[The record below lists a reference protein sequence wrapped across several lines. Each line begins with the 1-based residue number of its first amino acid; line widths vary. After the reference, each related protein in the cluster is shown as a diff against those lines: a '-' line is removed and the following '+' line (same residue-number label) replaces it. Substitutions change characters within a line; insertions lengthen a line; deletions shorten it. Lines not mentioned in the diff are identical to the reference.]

1 MEVRYHKK
9 LMMKNT
15 ICDWKLLLIINILLS
30 SMVANGQSL
39 LVSSNQLNFGTVDE
53 LTVDSIQLTLT
64 NNANS
69 DVQITGYD
77 FYTTYGQP
85 AFSTVA
91 LNQVVPFG
99 GNISIWIRFQPRHNI
114 YHNSELIIKCDGGK
128 GFARVD
134 LVGQGTYSKAY
145 YSTSQNLEE
154 EALKL
159 ELKSIITAN
168 YVNLIYAPARDTM
181 FMKIDNKLVNGQ
193 GATQNTI
200 ECVYTGREAVGYID
214 RTDCQTNYSFNTEHT
229 FPQGLFASA
238 EPMRSDIFHL
248 FPTDDNANNVRGSL
262 PFGMVSNPT
271 WTDGGSRCDNTLFEP
286 RDEHKGKAARAMM
299 YFVIRYQDYTGFFAP
314 QQGILKQWN
323 QQFLPNTEETTRNSR
338 TQIAQG
344 NRNPFIDYPQFADR
358 ITTFSSTSVSFD
370 QSQLTVPFDTI
381 DFGSVDITLTNTY
394 KFWMVNSGNRELSV
408 YNFNLTPNSV
418 LSFANGTGVPTT
430 IQPGEALALDIDLAN
445 AAPGLLSGFIN
456 YAVQG
461 PGLLATI
468 TNPIK
473 GNLSITG
480 IEENVKSNLVIYPN
494 PAENYFCIS
503 DNLKQSVNIRL
514 IDLQGRIVD
523 EQINTNENC
532 FDLDESILPGI
543 YIVEIYNAISSHR
556 NLLIKQ

>member
-1 MEVRYHKK
+1 MQ
-9 LMMKNT
+9 NT
-15 ICDWKLLLIINILLS
+15 INHWKLLLLLTILLS
-30 SMVANGQSL
+30 TSVAYTQSL
-39 LVSSNQLNFGTVDE
+39 LVSTNQLNFGTVDE
-53 LTVDSIQLTLT
+53 LSIDSIQLTLT

-69 DVQITGYD
+69 DVQIIGYD

>member
-1 MEVRYHKK
+1 
-9 LMMKNT
+9 MMKNT

>member
-1 MEVRYHKK
+1 
-9 LMMKNT
+9 MMQNT
-15 ICDWKLLLIINILLS
+15 INHWKLLLLLTILLS
-30 SMVANGQSL
+30 TSVAYTQSL
-39 LVSSNQLNFGTVDE
+39 LVSTNQLNFGTVDE
-53 LTVDSIQLTLT
+53 LSIDSIQLTLT

-69 DVQITGYD
+69 DVQIIGYD

-214 RTDCQTNYSFNTEHT
+214 RMDCQTNYSFNTEHT

-543 YIVEIYNAISSHR
+543 YIVEIFNAISSHR

>member
-1 MEVRYHKK
+1 
-9 LMMKNT
+9 
-15 ICDWKLLLIINILLS
+15 
-30 SMVANGQSL
+30 MVSNAQSL
-39 LVSSNQLNFGTVDE
+39 LVSSNQLNFGSVDE
-53 LTVDSIQLTLT
+53 LTIDSIQLTLT

-69 DVQITGYD
+69 DVKITGYN
-77 FYTTYGQP
+77 FYNTYGQP

-91 LNQVVPFG
+91 SNITIPFG
-99 GNISIWIRFQPRHNI
+99 GNASIWIRFQPRHNI
-114 YHNSELIIKCDGGK
+114 YHNSELIIECDGGK

-145 YSTSQNLEE
+145 YNTSQNLEE

-159 ELKSIITAN
+159 ELKNIITAN

-181 FMKIDNKLVNGQ
+181 FMKIDNKLLNGQ

-229 FPQGLFASA
+229 FPQGFFGSL

-262 PFGMVSNPT
+262 PFGQVSSPT
-271 WTDGGSRCDNTLFEP
+271 WTEGGSKCDNIVFEP
-286 RDEHKGKAARAMM
+286 RDEHKGKSARAMM
-299 YFVIRYQDYTGFFAP
+299 YFVIRYQDYNGFFAP

-323 QQFLPNTEETTRNSR
+323 QQFLPNAEEITRNSR

-344 NRNPFIDYPQFADR
+344 NRNPFIDYPQFAER
-358 ITTFSSTSVSFD
+358 ITTFSGTSVSFD
-370 QSQLTVPFDTI
+370 QSSISIPCDTI
-381 DFGSVDITLTNTY
+381 DFGTVDVSVTNSY
-394 KFWMVNSGNRELSV
+394 KFWMVNSGNRTLSI
-408 YNFNLTPNSV
+408 YNLNLSPNSI

-430 IQPGEALALDIDLAN
+430 LQPGEALGLDIELAN
-445 AAPGLLSGFIN
+445 SAPGLLSGFLN
-456 YAVQG
+456 CAVQG

-468 TNPIK
+468 TIPIK

-480 IEENVKSNLVIYPN
+480 IAENGKNSTKIYPN
-494 PAENYFCIS
+494 PAHNYYCIS
-503 DNLKQSVNIRL
+503 DNQKQSVNIRL
-514 IDLQGRIVD
+514 IDLQGRILD
-523 EQINTNENC
+523 EQINTDRNC
-532 FDLDESILPGI
+532 FDLSENILPGT

-556 NLLIKQ
+556 TLLVKQ

>member
-1 MEVRYHKK
+1 
-9 LMMKNT
+9 MMKNT
-15 ICDWKLLLIINILLS
+15 SNNWKLLLLINILLS
-30 SMVANGQSL
+30 TSLADAQSL
-39 LVSSNQLNFGTVDE
+39 LVSSNQLNFGTVNE
-53 LTVDSIQLTLT
+53 LSLDSIQLTLT

-91 LNQVVPFG
+91 SNLTIPYG
-99 GNISIWIRFQPRHNI
+99 GNASIWIRFQPRHNI
-114 YHNSELIIKCDGGK
+114 FHNSELIIECDGGK

-145 YSTSQNLEE
+145 YNTSQNLEE

-159 ELKSIITAN
+159 QLKSIITAN
-168 YVNLIYAPARDTM
+168 HVNLIYAPARDTM
-181 FMKIDNKLVNGQ
+181 FMKIDNKLLNGQ

-229 FPQGLFASA
+229 FPQGLFGSA

-271 WTDGGSRCDNTLFEP
+271 WTDGGSKCDNIVFEP
-286 RDEHKGKAARAMM
+286 RDEHKGKSARAMM
-299 YFVIRYQDYTGFFAP
+299 YFVIRYQDYTSFFAP

-323 QQFLPNTEETTRNSR
+323 QQFLPNAEEITRNSR
-338 TQIAQG
+338 IQVAQG
-344 NRNPFIDYPQFADR
+344 NRNPFIDYPQFAER

-370 QSQLTVPFDTI
+370 QSQISMPCDTI
-381 DFGSVDITLTNTY
+381 DFGSVDVTLTNTY
-394 KFWMVNSGNRELSV
+394 KLWMVNSGNRPLSI
-408 YNFNLTPNSV
+408 YNLNLSPNSI

-430 IQPGEALALDIDLAN
+430 IQPGEALAIDIDLAN
-445 AAPGLLSGFIN
+445 AAPGTLSGYLN

-468 TNPIK
+468 TIPIK
-473 GNLSITG
+473 GNLSTTG
-480 IEENVKSNLVIYPN
+480 LFEHTKNKSVIYPN
-494 PAENYFCIS
+494 PTHNYFCLNPSPQINS
-503 DNLKQSVNIRL
+503 LLKL
-514 IDLQGRIVD
+514 IDLQGRVVEEI
-523 EQINTNENC
+523 QNGNASCFTINNSLQN
-532 FDLDESILPGI
+532 GI
-543 YIVEIYNAISSHR
+543 YILQIVDGQIISRSLLEIE
-556 NLLIKQ
+556 

>member
-1 MEVRYHKK
+1 
-9 LMMKNT
+9 MMQNT
-15 ICDWKLLLIINILLS
+15 INHWKLLLLLTILLS
-30 SMVANGQSL
+30 TSVAYTQSL
-39 LVSSNQLNFGTVDE
+39 LVSTNQLNFGTVDE
-53 LTVDSIQLTLT
+53 LSIDSIQLTLT

-69 DVQITGYD
+69 DVQIIGYD

-494 PAENYFCIS
+494 PAETYFCIS

-543 YIVEIYNAISSHR
+543 YIVEIFNAISSHR

>member
-1 MEVRYHKK
+1 
-9 LMMKNT
+9 
-15 ICDWKLLLIINILLS
+15 
-30 SMVANGQSL
+30 
-39 LVSSNQLNFGTVDE
+39 VSTNQLNFGTVDE
-53 LTVDSIQLTLT
+53 LSIDSIQLTLT

-69 DVQITGYD
+69 DVQIIGYD

-394 KFWMVNSGNRELSV
+394 KFWMVNSGNRDLSV
-408 YNFNLTPNSV
+408 YNFGLTPNSI
-418 LSFANGTGVPTT
+418 LSFANGTGLPTT
-430 IQPGEALALDIDLAN
+430 IQPGEAIALDIDLAN
-445 AAPGLLSGFIN
+445 AAPGALSGILN
-456 YAVQG
+456 YVVQG

-468 TNPIK
+468 TIPIK
-473 GNLSITG
+473 ANLSITN
-480 IEENVKSNLVIYPN
+480 IAENFKSNTLVYPN
-494 PAENYFCIS
+494 PAQDYFCIG
-503 DNLKQSVNIRL
+503 NKPEEALNIRI
-514 IDLQGRIVD
+514 IDMQGRILE
-523 EQINTNENC
+523 EQINTDENC
-532 FDLDESILPGI
+532 FDLIENILPGT
-543 YIVEIYNAISSHR
+543 YIVEIYDTISSYR
-556 NLLIKQ
+556 TLLIKQ

>member
-1 MEVRYHKK
+1 
-9 LMMKNT
+9 MMQNT
-15 ICDWKLLLIINILLS
+15 INHWKLLLLLTILLS
-30 SMVANGQSL
+30 TSVAYTQSL
-39 LVSSNQLNFGTVDE
+39 LVSTNQLNFGTVDE
-53 LTVDSIQLTLT
+53 LSIDSIQLTLT

-69 DVQITGYD
+69 DVQIIGYD